1 MGMINS
7 WDSDLRRRFP
17 THGAALARIAEL
29 EDMQRT
35 PQGLALRVEG
45 FTPHETAF
53 VNAILKTGSRA
64 GDRIITSRER
74 VYTQIWGCDSDV
86 CEQVVAVHL
95 GKVRRKLVPHGI
107 AIETLWGG
115 DLAMSLESV
124 ERWKAL
130 VADSLGGGSA

>member
-1 MGMINS
+1 MGVINS

-29 EDMQRT
+29 EDLQSAPHR
-35 PQGLALRVEG
+35 LALRVEG

-53 VNAILKTGSRA
+53 VNAIVKTGSRA

-74 VYTQIWGCDSDV
+74 VYAQIWGSDSDV
-86 CEQVVAVHL
+86 CEQSVSVQL
-95 GKVRRKLVPHGI
+95 CKVRRKLARHGI

-130 VADSLGGGSA
+130 VADALGGGAA